1 MNKVAI
7 VSGAA
12 SGIGKEVAHNLLL
25 SEFNVYG
32 IDIHPCNDPDIR
44 SFICDISNEDNVKK
58 TYSTIMSVEKNVD
71 VLVNAAGIISVH
83 KCYPAS
89 EVPSY
94 EWQRVMNVNLNGT
107 FFMITHLL
115 PYISEGG
122 CIINLSTEQVIRPNI
137 KSAPYAVSK
146 AGIEMLSK
154 IFAIELSQRKIRIN
168 TLALGTVQTDFIR
181 HMVSSDQEM
190 IEKIK
195 KADQMMPFGIIKTE
209 DVWNAIRF
217 MIFDAPQLTGQT
229 LLIESG
235 MTL

>member
-1 MNKVAI
+1 MKKVAI

-12 SGIGKEVAHNLLL
+12 SGIGKKTAHKL
-25 SEFNVYG
+25 SLNGFTVYG
-32 IDIHPCNDPDIR
+32 VDIRPCNDSNIR
-44 SFICDISNEDNVKK
+44 SFICDISNEEDVKNM
-58 TYSTIMSVEKNVD
+58 YSEIMSEEKTVD
-71 VLVNAAGIISVH
+71 VLVNAAGIISVN

-89 EVPSY
+89 KVPSD
-94 EWQRVMNVNLNGT
+94 EWQRVINVNLNGT
-107 FFMITHLL
+107 FYMITHLI
-115 PYISEGG
+115 PYMNEGG
-122 CIINLSTEQVIRPNI
+122 CIINLSTEQVKKPNI

-146 AGIEMLSK
+146 AGVEMMTR

-168 TLALGTVQTDFIR
+168 TIALGTVKTEFIR
-181 HMVSSDQEM
+181 HMVNSDQDLN
-190 IEKIK
+190 EKIK
-195 KADQMMPFGIIKTE
+195 EADRMMPFGIIKTD

>member
-12 SGIGKEVAHNLLL
+12 SGIGKKIANKL
-25 SEFNVYG
+25 SLSGFTVYG
-32 IDIHPCNDPDIR
+32 IDIHPCDDTSIR
-44 SFICDISNEDNVKK
+44 SFICDISNEENVKK
-58 TYSTIMSVEKNVD
+58 TYSSIMNIEKSID

-89 EVPSY
+89 EVPSD
-94 EWQRVMNVNLNGT
+94 EWRSVMNVNLNGT
-107 FFMITHLL
+107 FYMITHLL
-115 PYISEGG
+115 PFIVEGG
-122 CIINLSTEQVIRPNI
+122 CIINLSTEQIKRPNI

-146 AGIEMLSK
+146 AGIEMLSR
-154 IFAIELSQRKIRIN
+154 IFAIELAQRKIRIN
-168 TLALGTVQTDFIR
+168 TLALGTVKTDFIR

-190 IEKIK
+190 DEKMK
-195 KADQMMPFGIIKTE
+195 KADQAMPFGIIETD